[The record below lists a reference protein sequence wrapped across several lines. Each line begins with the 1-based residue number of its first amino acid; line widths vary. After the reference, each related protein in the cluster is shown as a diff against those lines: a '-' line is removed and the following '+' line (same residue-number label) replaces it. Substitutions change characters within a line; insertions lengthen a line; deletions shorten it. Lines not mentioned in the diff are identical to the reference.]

1 MRFVRLVP
9 LVLCFAACKGK
20 TVYKDSQQTIDTLG
34 ACKQQRD
41 QLSKD
46 NRTLADQLAGL
57 ERDQVP
63 IVVAFEGDVLTVR
76 PHHGGGGHGPP
87 IDDATVAKQSQA
99 FLDMVERS
107 RGAIQKCYEQALKK
121 DTGLQVRTVSL
132 KLSARFT
139 STGAFNGSSFDPSLG
154 DAFDACMHTVAGR
167 WKMPA
172 APRAMT
178 FQAHVSLS
186 PT

>member
-9 LVLCFAACKGK
+9 LLLCFAACKGS
-20 TVYKDSQQTIDTLG
+20 TVYKDSQQTLDNLD
-34 ACKQQRD
+34 ACKKQRD
-41 QLSKD
+41 QLRTD
-46 NRTLADQLAGL
+46 NRTLADQLAQM

-63 IVVAFEGDVLTVR
+63 IVVDIQGDALTVR
-76 PHHGGGGHGPP
+76 PHHGGGHGPA
-87 IDDATVAKQSQA
+87 IDDATAAKQSQA

-121 DTGLQVRTVSL
+121 NTGLQARTVSL
-132 KLSARFT
+132 KLSAKFT
-139 STGAFNGSSFDPSLG
+139 ATGAFNGSSFNPSLG

-172 APRAMT
+172 APAAMT